1 MTETPKKGNYIGQA
15 WLVILLATLYGGAL
29 AGVQTTLGP
38 IIEENKRN
46 ETYDVIPRLVE
57 GADKAKTVEV
67 RVTGLDGKPTRVYQ
81 ANTTDEGHVG
91 WVLPGTG
98 LGFAD
103 RIDLLIGLGPQLTT
117 ITGIYVLDQKE
128 TPGLGNYITEDSFQQ
143 QFVGKRTDRRIGV
156 VKTDPMA
163 DANEI
168 RALSGA
174 TISSESVA
182 RIVNQTIANLKEA
195 IAAHGEQSNHD

>member
-1 MTETPKKGNYIGQA
+1 MTETPQKGNYIGQA
-15 WLVILLATLYGGAL
+15 WLVILLALLYGGAL

-67 RVTGLDGKPTRVYQ
+67 VVTGTNGKPTRVYR
-81 ANTTDEGHVG
+81 ANGTDGRHVG

-103 RIDLLIGLGPQLTT
+103 RIDLLIGLDPDLAT

-128 TPGLGNYITEDSFQQ
+128 TPGLGNYITEDEFRQ
-143 QFVGKRTDRRIGV
+143 QFAGKPTDQRVTV
-156 VKTDPMA
+156 VKTDPA
-163 DANEI
+163 AGTNEI

-174 TISSESVA
+174 TISSDSVVQ
-182 RIVNQTIANLKEA
+182 IVNDTIENLKEA
-195 IAAHGEQSNHD
+195 VAAYGETP